1 MYDHLELE
9 LARARQ
15 RVKRAELFLTRASEM
30 LDEERG
36 VGISLALC
44 CRIRSEQTRLAEA
57 RSRLRHIDP
66 KTH

>member
-15 RVKRAELFLTRASEM
+15 RVKRAEFFLTQASAM
-30 LDEERG
+30 LDGERG

-44 CRIRSEQTRLAEA
+44 CRIRSEQKRVAEA
-57 RSRLRHIDP
+57 RSRLRQIDP
-66 KTH
+66 TTH

>member
-1 MYDHLELE
+1 MHDHLEME

-15 RVKRAELFLTRASEM
+15 RVKRAELFLTRANEM

-44 CRIRSEQTRLAEA
+44 CRIRSQQKQLAEA
-57 RSRLRHIDP
+57 RSRLRQIDAT
-66 KTH
+66 TH

>member
-15 RVKRAELFLTRASEM
+15 RVMRAELFLTQANEM
-30 LDEERG
+30 LDDERG

-44 CRIRSEQTRLAEA
+44 CRIRSGQKRVAEA
-57 RSRLRHIDP
+57 RARLRHIDP
-66 KTH
+66 TTH

>member
-15 RVKRAELFLTRASEM
+15 RVMRAELFLTRANEM

-44 CRIRSEQTRLAEA
+44 CRIRSGQKRVAEA

-66 KTH
+66 TRH

>member
-15 RVKRAELFLTRASEM
+15 RVKRAEFFLTRANAM

-44 CRIRSEQTRLAEA
+44 CRIRSEQKRVAEA
-57 RSRLRHIDP
+57 RSRLRQIDP
-66 KTH
+66 TTH

>member
-15 RVKRAELFLTRASEM
+15 RVMRAELFLTRANEM
-30 LDEERG
+30 LDDERG

-44 CRIRSEQTRLAEA
+44 CRIRFEQKRLAEA
-57 RSRLRHIDP
+57 RSRLRHIAP
-66 KTH
+66 TTH

>member
-1 MYDHLELE
+1 MHDHLEME

-15 RVKRAELFLTRASEM
+15 RVKRAELFLTRANEM

-44 CRIRSEQTRLAEA
+44 CRIRSQQKQLAEA
-57 RSRLRHIDP
+57 RSRLRQIDP
-66 KTH
+66 TTH

>member
-15 RVKRAELFLTRASEM
+15 RVMRAELFLTRANEM
-30 LDEERG
+30 LDEDRG

-44 CRIRSEQTRLAEA
+44 CRIRSGQKRVAEA
-57 RSRLRHIDP
+57 RSRLRNIDP
-66 KTH
+66 TRH